1 MKVSYK
7 ELNTFF
13 DNTLPPVEEV
23 IHAFTFHA
31 WEIEDVEKRGD
42 DTIMDVKVL
51 PDKSSWALSYR
62 GIAKDLSVI
71 LDLPLAFDPFASPV
85 TLEPHDADLSVRL
98 DTEAC
103 TRYTASRIE
112 GVTVGP
118 SPLWLKEALEAV
130 GQRSINNIVDAT
142 NYVMFRLG
150 QPLHA
155 FDAGKLAGTEISVR
169 LALEGERIT
178 TLSGDELTLTSND
191 VVIVDG
197 TSDTPIGIGGVKGGM
212 QAVIDVET
220 ENIIL
225 ESAHFDAVTIRKTA
239 QRLKLRTDAS
249 KRFENGIVVGVAP
262 FALKTVTE
270 LILDIGGGTLRGY
283 VDTGVIEK
291 EVRPVIVNFEKVNR
305 VLGLTLRPDQITKI
319 IEQFGYSYV
328 MEVESVR
335 ITPPFERTDLI
346 IQEDFIEEI
355 GRVHGYDHV
364 EAIVPEFIPVT
375 EINPTFFY
383 SNAIRESLVAQNFSE
398 VLTSSFR
405 EHDIVALANAF
416 ASDKGYLRSALRK
429 NMEEVLEKNAHNVD
443 LLGLQE
449 IRAFEI
455 GTVFLE
461 ETEELHIVLGVCGP
475 NGYKEKVH
483 GPILKTGMEQVDTVF
498 GNPLLWKVE
507 NGIAEVSL
515 TNAIGGAPVP
525 PTYSPVTHSLTATYA
540 PYSLYPF
547 VSRDIALWVQE
558 AVTADEVETIIKE
571 HAGALLVRLSV
582 FDEFKKEGRTSYA
595 FRLVFQSFEKT
606 LSDAEIIPTMEAVTL
621 ALQNQGFE
629 VR

>member
-1 MKVSYK
+1 MKISYK

-13 DNTLPPVEEV
+13 DNKLPPVEEV

-31 WEIEDVEKRGD
+31 WEIEDVETRGD

-62 GIAKDLSVI
+62 GIAKDLSVVLNI
-71 LDLPLAFDPFASPV
+71 PLSLDPFFLSV
-85 TLEPHDADLSVRL
+85 SLLPHDEELKVRI
-98 DTEAC
+98 DTPAC

-118 SPLWLKEALEAV
+118 SPLWLKEALESV

-155 FDAGKLAGTEISVR
+155 FDAGKLAGTEIGVR
-169 LALEGERIT
+169 FATHGEPIT
-178 TLSGDELTLTSND
+178 TLSGDEMTLSSDD

-197 TSDTPIGIGGVKGGM
+197 VSDTPIGIGGVKGGM
-212 QAVIDVET
+212 QATIDSET
-220 ENIIL
+220 TTIIL

-239 QRLKLRTDAS
+239 GRLKLRTDAS
-249 KRFENGIVVGVAP
+249 KRFENGIVHEVAP
-262 FALKTVTE
+262 IALKAVTE
-270 LILDIGGGTLRGY
+270 LILDIAGGELCGY
-283 VDTGVIEK
+283 VDTGFVK
-291 EVRPVIVNFEKVNR
+291 NEVHPVTVYFEKVNR
-305 VLGLTLRPDQITKI
+305 VLGLTLSADQITKI
-319 IEQFGYSYV
+319 IERFGYAYALEGDRV
-328 MEVESVR
+328 H
-335 ITPPFERTDLI
+335 ITPPFERTDLM

-355 GRVHGYDHV
+355 GRMHGYDHV
-364 EAIVPEFIPVT
+364 EAIVPEPIPVT

-383 SNAIRESLVAQNFSE
+383 TNVIREALTAQCFSE

-405 EHDIVALANAF
+405 DHDVVALANAF
-416 ASDKGYLRSALRK
+416 ASDKGYLRSTLGK
-429 NMEEVLEKNAHNVD
+429 NMEEVLVKNAHNVD
-443 LLGLQE
+443 LLGLNE

-455 GTVFLE
+455 GTIFLK
-461 ETEELHIVLGVCGP
+461 ETEELHIVLGVCGA

-483 GPILKTGMEQVDTVF
+483 GPILKAGMEQVDAVF
-498 GNPLLWKVE
+498 ETPLTWSVE
-507 NGIAEVSL
+507 NGIAEALL
-515 TNAIGGAPVP
+515 TDAIKEAPVP
-525 PTYSPVTHSLTATYA
+525 SSYGPVTHTLTATYA

-547 VSRDIALWVQE
+547 VSRDIALWVPEGTSAQQI
-558 AVTADEVETIIKE
+558 ETTIRA
-571 HAGALLVRLSV
+571 HAGALLVRLSL
-582 FDEFKKEGRTSYA
+582 FDEFKKEGRVSYA

-606 LSDAEIIPTMEAVTL
+606 LTDAEIVPPMETVTR

-629 VR
+629 IR

>member
-1 MKVSYK
+1 MKISYR

-13 DNTLPPVEEV
+13 DNKLPSVEEV

-31 WEIEDVEKRGD
+31 WEIEDVETRGN

-62 GIAKDLSVI
+62 GIATDLSVI
-71 LDLPLAFDPFASPV
+71 LDIPLTSDPFSSPV
-85 TLEPHDADLSVRL
+85 ALEPHDADLTVRR
-98 DTEAC
+98 DTPLC

-112 GVTVGP
+112 RVTIGP

-155 FDAGKLAGTEISVR
+155 FDAGKLAGTAIGVR
-169 LALEGERIT
+169 LATEGERIT
-178 TLSGDELTLTSND
+178 ILGSEERALTKED
-191 VVIVDG
+191 IVIVDAV
-197 TSDTPIGIGGVKGGM
+197 SDTPIGIGGVKGGM
-212 QAVIDVET
+212 QASIDPET
-220 ENIIL
+220 THIIL

-249 KRFENGIVVGVAP
+249 KRFENGIVAQVAP
-262 FALKTVTE
+262 IALKAVTE
-270 LILDIGGGTLRGY
+270 LILDIAGGELRGY

-291 EVRPVIVNFEKVNR
+291 EVRPVTVFFEKVNR
-305 VLGLTLRPDQITKI
+305 VLGLALSSDQITKI
-319 IEQFGYSYV
+319 IERFGYSYAREENV
-328 MEVESVR
+328 IH
-335 ITPPFERTDLI
+335 ITPPFERTDLT

-364 EAIVPEFIPVT
+364 EAIVPEPIPVT
-375 EINPTFFY
+375 EINSTFYY
-383 SNAIRESLVAQNFSE
+383 SNAIREVLITQNFSE

-405 EHDIVALANAF
+405 DHDVVALANAF
-416 ASDKGYLRSALRK
+416 ASDKGYLRSSLRS
-429 NMEEVLEKNAHNVD
+429 NMEEVLAKNAHNGD

-455 GTVFLE
+455 GTVFLKE
-461 ETEELHIVLGVCGP
+461 SEELHIVLGVCGP

-483 GPILKTGMEQVDTVF
+483 GPILKTGMEQVDAVC
-498 GNPLLWKVE
+498 GNPLTWNVE
-507 NGIAEVSL
+507 NGIAEASL
-515 TNAIGGAPVP
+515 TYAIGKAPLP
-525 PTYSPVTHSLTATYA
+525 SSYTPVTHTLTTTYA
-540 PYSLYPF
+540 PYSPYPF
-547 VSRDIALWVQE
+547 VSRDIAFWVSE
-558 AVTADEVETIIKE
+558 GTTIEEIEKTIRA
-571 HAGALLVRLSV
+571 HAGTLLTRMSL
-582 FDEFKKEGRTSYA
+582 FDEFTKEGRVSYA

-606 LSDAEIIPTMEAVTL
+606 LTDAEIVPPMEAVTQ
-621 ALQNQGFE
+621 ALQNQGFQI
-629 VR
+629 R